1 MTMNEDGDVISD
13 KSSISRLSEDDS
25 ATITSVLQENTVNLN
40 VKKNKESDE
49 DDQLQAEQ
57 ETASI
62 EEGVD
67 TVQGQT
73 KENEAE
79 NVPVQD
85 VGDQKDQTLDLT
97 VEDVKQTCDKG
108 SEQDVVR
115 TDPKEEQVSEHEVVS
130 AAQSPDSVTEVVE
143 EMTETIVEDTE
154 VARLKQRIQQLEMQL
169 ERLRSVCKT
178 DG

>member
-1 MTMNEDGDVISD
+1 
-13 KSSISRLSEDDS
+13 
-25 ATITSVLQENTVNLN
+25 
-40 VKKNKESDE
+40 
-49 DDQLQAEQ
+49 
-57 ETASI
+57 
-62 EEGVD
+62 VD